1 MGPMMDPMMTTAA
14 ADAAAPSGES
24 KPAPGELALV
34 QAFIN
39 TLDPRP
45 GIEELSTPAAL
56 KSWLIAR
63 GLMNRTERISEND
76 LRHAKEVREALRD
89 LLAADAEHALKPA
102 SAQTLS
108 RAARGAQLLVQFTP
122 DGSATFAPVASG
134 VDEALGRLLAIT
146 TLAMVDGSWQRLK
159 ICADDTCR
167 WAFFDYSKNYSR
179 NWCSMASCGNRDKA
193 RRFRSRQKPRA
204 RSGPARGR

>member
-1 MGPMMDPMMTTAA
+1 MESLVTAA
-14 ADAAAPSGES
+14 AAEAAPQSGES
-24 KPAPGELALV
+24 KPAPGDLAQV

-45 GIEELSTPAAL
+45 GKEELSSPAAL
-56 KSWLIAR
+56 KAWLTER

-89 LLAADAEHALKPA
+89 LLSADAEHALKPA

-108 RAARGAQLLVQFTP
+108 RAARGAQLLVQFKP

-134 VDEALGRLLAIT
+134 VDEAMGKLLAIA

-159 ICADDTCR
+159 ICGDDTCR

-193 RRFRSRQKPRA
+193 RRFRSRQRPKG
-204 RSGPARGR
+204 RSNPARGR

>member
-1 MGPMMDPMMTTAA
+1 MAEATDTAQQ
-14 ADAAAPSGES
+14 SGES

-34 QAFIN
+34 QSFIN

-45 GIEELSTPAAL
+45 GREELSSAAAL
-56 KSWLIAR
+56 KAWLIDR

-76 LRHAKEVREALRD
+76 LRHAKDVREALRD
-89 LLAADAEHALKPA
+89 LLSADAEHALKPA

-108 RAARGAQLLVQFTP
+108 RAARGAQLLVQFKP

-134 VDEALGRLLAIT
+134 VDEAMGRLLAIT
-146 TLAMVDGSWQRLK
+146 TLAMLDGSWQRLK
-159 ICADDTCR
+159 ICGDDTCR

-193 RRFRSRQKPRA
+193 RRFRERQKPKA
-204 RSGPARGR
+204 RSARARGR